1 MGFGLLLCSYFLF
14 SFMSVAIGDYCFA
27 TFIFGAMV
35 SLRAIGQLK
44 DYNPRFAW
52 LYPFSAL
59 YGLLSLF
66 FAAKMLDGLF
76 LWNLPLYSP
85 LVESA
90 VEWVRFVAEL
100 GFTLIAL
107 WASAELAASVEL
119 DRHRERAVRN
129 MFFTG
134 IWALAQVVFLVVPSL
149 ATEGNG
155 AFQKV
160 LFLYLLVVYLLNAF
174 CFYGCFSAICPKGEE
189 FGKPSKPS
197 RFKFINDINRKL
209 DEKNE
214 QARLEY
220 ERSLQ
225 QSNQK
230 YSAKNNNRHHKK
242 KK

>member
-1 MGFGLLLCSYFLF
+1 MGFGLLLCAYFLI

-27 TFIFGAMV
+27 TFIIGAMV
-35 SLRAIGQLK
+35 TVKAVNGLK
-44 DYNPRFAW
+44 DYNPRFTW
-52 LYPFSAL
+52 LYPFAAL

-66 FAAKMLDGLF
+66 FAAKVLDGLF
-76 LWNLPLYSP
+76 LWNLPLYSS
-85 LVESA
+85 LAEGIT
-90 VEWVRFVAEL
+90 EWVKFVAEL

-119 DRHRERAVRN
+119 DRHRERAVRD
-129 MFFTG
+129 MVFTG
-134 IWALAQVVFLVVPSL
+134 IWALAQVVLLIVPSL
-149 ATEGNG
+149 AAAGNG
-155 AFQKV
+155 ALQKV

-174 CFYGCFSAICPKGEE
+174 CFYGCFTAICPQGEE

-197 RFKFINDINRKL
+197 RFKFINEINRKL

-220 ERSLQ
+220 ERNQ
-225 QSNQK
+225 QKPNQK